1 MEGSLW
7 HFTRGSDQDHP
18 KEKEMQEGKV
28 IVQGGFTNSQ
38 GKKRREKEGY
48 TQLNAECYK
57 YRGEIQKPF

>member
-1 MEGSLW
+1 MPAILENSAVASGLKQGSF
-7 HFTRGSDQDHP
+7 HSNP

-48 TQLNAECYK
+48 T
-57 YRGEIQKPF
+57 